1 MLNMRPTQIILF
13 ASIILFD
20 SCIDVL
26 DYSSPNDSLQL
37 VVDGF
42 ISDAP
47 GPYTVRLS
55 RTRRTA
61 DFLPFISVSAKS
73 VKIFDTDGNSEQLT
87 EKDAGVYQ
95 TSPTGI
101 RGQLGKEYFVRIEL
115 NDGKIYQ
122 SNPEKI
128 TPAGRVDTAYY
139 EFEKIVSDK
148 NITRYQF
155 RIFMDSHGNTDGD
168 NYFLW
173 KLIGTYKVITSP
185 ELYIVLTRPVPQK
198 RPRPCSGF
206 VLIPATNKLGYVHA
220 CECCQCWVNQ
230 VDSKANVN
238 DNYIISNAEFKKVD
252 MGVIPVEF
260 WYFWEKTMV
269 TVQQLSLSKSA
280 YAYWKTVK
288 DQEEGAQSLFQ
299 PSIGKARSNIH
310 LTTGEEEVQGYFF
323 AASIAKKV
331 FFLSYL
337 DIPVGPVAIPE
348 PPALPP
354 RFIPKPDD
362 PQSLIDEYYT
372 EPFVVRESCLLA
384 FRHSTTEKP
393 ADWK

>member
-1 MLNMRPTQIILF
+1 MRAQRIILF
-13 ASIILFD
+13 ATLILFD

-26 DYSSPNDSLQL
+26 DYSSSNDNQQL

-42 ISDAP
+42 ITDAP
-47 GPYTVRLS
+47 GPYTIRLTK
-55 RTRRTA
+55 TRRTA
-61 DFLPFISVSAKS
+61 EYRPYSTVTAKS
-73 VKIFDTDGNSEQLT
+73 VSIFDTEGNSEQLV

-95 TSPTGI
+95 TSSSGI
-101 RGQLGKEYFVRIEL
+101 RGQMGKSYYVRIEL

-122 SNPEKI
+122 SIPEKI
-128 TPAGRVDTAYY
+128 TPAGRVDTSYF
-139 EFEKIVSDK
+139 EFEKVVSEK
-148 NITRYQF
+148 GISSYQF
-155 RIFMDSHGNTDGD
+155 RIFMDSHGNPSGD

-185 ELYIVLTRPVPQK
+185 ELHILLRPGPIK
-198 RPRPCSGF
+198 DPRPCSGF
-206 VLIPATNKLGYVHA
+206 VVIPETGKLGYVKP
-220 CECCQCWVNQ
+220 CECCQCWASK
-230 VDSKANVN
+230 VDSKANVS
-238 DNYIISNAEFKKVD
+238 DNYIVANAVFNKVD

-269 TVQQLSLSKSA
+269 TVQQMSLSKSA
-280 YAYWKTVK
+280 HAYWKTVK
-288 DQEEGAQSLFQ
+288 DQQEGSQSLFQ
-299 PSIGKARSNIH
+299 PAIGKARSNIR
-310 LTTGEEEVQGYFF
+310 LISGEEEVQGYFF
-323 AASIAKKV
+323 AASVSKKV

-337 DIPVGPVAIPE
+337 DIPLGTAVIPE

-354 RFIPKPDD
+354 RYIPKPGD

>member
-1 MLNMRPTQIILF
+1 MRAHRIILF
-13 ASIILFD
+13 ATLILFD

-26 DYSSPNDSLQL
+26 DYSSVNDNQQL
-37 VVDGF
+37 VIDGF
-42 ISDAP
+42 ITDAP
-47 GPYTVRLS
+47 GPYTVRLTK
-55 RTRRTA
+55 TRRTA
-61 DFLPFISVSAKS
+61 EYRPYSTVSAKS
-73 VKIFDTDGNSEQLT
+73 VSIFDTEGNSEQLV

-95 TSPTGI
+95 TNAAGI
-101 RGQLGKEYFVRIEL
+101 RGQMGKSYFVRIEL

-122 SNPEKI
+122 STPEKI

-139 EFEKIVSDK
+139 ELEKVVSQKGIVSH
-148 NITRYQF
+148 QF
-155 RIFMDSHGNTDGD
+155 RIFMDSQGNTEGD

-185 ELYIVLTRPVPQK
+185 ELHILLRPKPIK
-198 RPRPCSGF
+198 DPRPCSGF
-206 VLIPATNKLGYVHA
+206 VVIPETNKLGYVQP
-220 CECCQCWVNQ
+220 CECCQCWASK
-230 VDSKANVN
+230 VDSKANVS
-238 DNYIISNAEFKKVD
+238 DNYIVSNAQFKKVD

-260 WYFWEKTMV
+260 WFFWEKTMV

-280 YAYWKTVK
+280 FTYWKTVK
-288 DQEEGAQSLFQ
+288 DQQEGAQSLFQ
-299 PSIGKARSNIH
+299 PAIGKARSNIR
-310 LTTGEEEVQGYFF
+310 LLTGEEEVQGYFF
-323 AASIAKKV
+323 AASVAKKV

-337 DIPVGPVAIPE
+337 DIPLGVIIPE
-348 PPALPP
+348 PPALPT
-354 RFIPKPDD
+354 RYIPSPND